1 MLARLFFISKNKVHK
16 FYKKTKCSSLTMIHK
31 RQKENF
37 VTKDWVIK
45 FTLWI
50 ITILGILSVA
60 LFVINLVN
68 NIQLQKRVD
77 NIQEILNNAEVV
89 TLDY

>member
-1 MLARLFFISKNKVHK
+1 
-16 FYKKTKCSSLTMIHK
+16 MIHK